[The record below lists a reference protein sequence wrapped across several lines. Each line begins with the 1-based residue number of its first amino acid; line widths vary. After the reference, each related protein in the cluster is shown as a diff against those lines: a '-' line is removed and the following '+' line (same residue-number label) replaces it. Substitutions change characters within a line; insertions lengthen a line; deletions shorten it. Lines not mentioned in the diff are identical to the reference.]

1 MPTPS
6 PIPPPLSGAGP
17 HIKRWLNQAE
27 AAEYLGVTERTIR
40 NYIRSGSLTG
50 RRLPGSRLIRLDRH
64 ELDAA
69 LRPVP
74 SAKSGGGDHAA

>member
-1 MPTPS
+1 MPTTTAAE
-6 PIPPPLSGAGP
+6 PLR
-17 HIKRWLNQAE
+17 RWLSQAE
-27 AAEYLGVTERTIR
+27 AADYLGVTDRTIR
-40 NYIRSGSLTG
+40 NYIRTGALTG

-74 SAKSGGGDHAA
+74 SAGTIGA

>member
-1 MPTPS
+1 MPALALS
-6 PIPPPLSGAGP
+6 PL
-17 HIKRWLNQAE
+17 KRWLNQAE
-27 AAEYLGVTERTIR
+27 AAEYLGVTDRTIR
-40 NYIRSGSLTG
+40 NYIRTGALTG

-74 SAKSGGGDHAA
+74 SARPIGGESAGAVADA